1 MSRCRSKK
9 VKKPSM
15 EQLTIRRLTIEA
27 NNHQRDMCERRE
39 HYQKQLQKKN
49 TTIQNL
55 KEQCDA
61 LIDLVTVLSAKMDQH
76 GIDYYAVTW
85 ERHDGDTYFEDD
97 MEDDHE
103 A

>member
-1 MSRCRSKK
+1 MSRCRNKK

-55 KEQCDA
+55 KEQRDA
-61 LIDLVTVLSAKMDQH
+61 LIDLVTLLSAKMDQH
-76 GIDYYAVTW
+76 NIDTSDVCGRVRNLRQLIGQAEVL
-85 ERHDGDTYFEDD
+85 
-97 MEDDHE
+97 
-103 A
+103 

>member
-1 MSRCRSKK
+1 MSRCKNKK
-9 VKKPSM
+9 VKKPAM

-55 KEQCDA
+55 KEQRDA
-61 LIDLVTVLSAKMDQH
+61 LNDLVTLLSAKMDQH
-76 GIDYYAVTW
+76 DSNTSDVYDRVRNLLQLIGQAEVL
-85 ERHDGDTYFEDD
+85 
-97 MEDDHE
+97 
-103 A
+103 

>member
-1 MSRCRSKK
+1 
-9 VKKPSM
+9 M

-55 KEQCDA
+55 KEQRDA
-61 LIDLVTVLSAKMDQH
+61 LIDLVTLLSAKMDQH
-76 GIDYYAVTW
+76 NIDT
-85 ERHDGDTYFEDD
+85 GDVCDRVRNLRQLIGQAEVL
-97 MEDDHE
+97 
-103 A
+103 

>member
-1 MSRCRSKK
+1 MSRCRNKK

-55 KEQCDA
+55 KEQRDA
-61 LIDLVTVLSAKMDQH
+61 LIDLVTLLSAKMDQH
-76 GIDYYAVTW
+76 GIDTSDVCGRVRNLRQLIGQAEVL
-85 ERHDGDTYFEDD
+85 
-97 MEDDHE
+97 
-103 A
+103 